1 LRDWN
6 LYQLLLPVFDL
17 LRILG
22 TVSTLTLSIN
32 YPSLQISILFV
43 ISVIRQS
50 YLLYHKP
57 LTEGLSIAVFNEL
70 LVTGYLYFLLFIT
83 DANQQMKL
91 RDVASYGLVS
101 MIGIYSTINLLVF
114 AGGVINS
121 AYNKIKKWCH

>member
-1 LRDWN
+1 
-6 LYQLLLPVFDL
+6 LLLPVFDL

-57 LTEGLSIAVFNEL
+57 LTEGLVIAVFNEL
-70 LVTGYLYFLLFIT
+70 LVTGYLYFLLFMT

-101 MIGIYSTINLLVF
+101 MIGTYSIINLLVF
-114 AGGVINS
+114 VGGVINS
-121 AYNKIKKWCH
+121 VYYKIKKWCH

>member
-1 LRDWN
+1 
-6 LYQLLLPVFDL
+6 
-17 LRILG
+17 
-22 TVSTLTLSIN
+22 VSTLTLSIN

-50 YLLYHKP
+50 YLLYHRP

-101 MIGIYSTINLLVF
+101 MIGTYSIINLLVF

-121 AYNKIKKWCH
+121 VYNKIKKWCH

>member
-101 MIGIYSTINLLVF
+101 IIGIYSTINLLVF

-121 AYNKIKKWCH
+121 VYYKIKKWCH